1 MRGPRGYDERSGC
14 GEETMADIRASRC
27 GDSYGRGVRV
37 AWLALALASCADLLD
52 LPSDPQLQPAAEP
65 VETPPVRGNS
75 ARGEQG
81 SGPEPLLTN
90 PPSDDGSSSAGSV
103 NAGPTPDTEEPDGT
117 PSEPTSGSG
126 AEPNG
131 GDDTDGGA
139 PPVAPPDAGAPEQ
152 PAEPEQ
158 PEEPAEPEPPNPCVA
173 PEIVGPNG
181 RCFLV
186 VEDPLAW
193 EDARDNCQA
202 RGDDWDLAAI
212 RSQAV
217 NDFVGTLTDLEAWL
231 GASDAASEGTW
242 RWVNEGDAFWSGDG
256 TTGEAIDGAFEA
268 WNSNEPNG
276 RGASDCART
285 VPIIRTGEGMT
296 WADLECFELK
306 ASLCEGPPL
315 ER

>member
-14 GEETMADIRASRC
+14 GEETMADIRGRR
-27 GDSYGRGVRV
+27 GGSYGRGVHV

-52 LPSDPQLQPAAEP
+52 LPSDPHLEGPAAEP
-65 VETPPVRGNS
+65 VESAPVRGNS

-81 SGPEPLLTN
+81 GGPEPLLTD
-90 PPSDDGSSSAGSV
+90 PASDDSPSDTGSI
-103 NAGPTPDTEEPDGT
+103 NAGPTPDTQEPSPT
-117 PSEPTSGSG
+117 PSEPTGGGG
-126 AEPNG
+126 AEPNSSDNDAG
-131 GDDTDGGA
+131 V
-139 PPVAPPDAGAPEQ
+139 PPAAPPDA
-152 PAEPEQ
+152 
-158 PEEPAEPEPPNPCVA
+158 VA

-186 VEDPLAW
+186 VEDALAW

-231 GASDAASEGTW
+231 GGSDAASEGTW

-285 VPIIRTGEGMT
+285 VPIIRTGEGLT

-306 ASLCEGPPL
+306 ASLCEGPPIEL
-315 ER
+315 